1 MTATPLQQVVH
12 AYGVVSADFRGSLP
26 SGLGDAPVGVFSLA
40 DLGVLVS
47 RLDAASFGEAV
58 WQMHGTDPGWVE
70 RVAGQHHRVLQAAVE
85 QGDVLPLRLPG
96 IYADTNA
103 VGSVLAGQ
111 LDVLRGAFAR
121 VRGRVELGAKAFALA
136 EPEQPEAGRPA
147 SGRDYLL
154 GRAAAGARREH
165 ARDRANAAVV
175 AAHERMAALAASAVT
190 NPPQDAALSG
200 RREPMLLNAAYLV
213 PRASLDDVVEL
224 VETLGADLA
233 ADGVALEVSGPWPPY
248 NFVAEADITA
258 AGADL

>member
-1 MTATPLQQVVH
+1 MTGTPLQQVVH
-12 AYGVVSADFRGSLP
+12 AYGVVSADFRAPLP
-26 SGLGDAPVGVFSLA
+26 TGLGDAAVEVVTLA
-40 DLGVLVS
+40 GLGVLVS
-47 RLDAASFGEAV
+47 RLDAGSFGEAV
-58 WQMHGTDPGWVE
+58 WQLHGTDPAWVE
-70 RVAGQHHRVLQAAVE
+70 PVAEQHHRVLQAAVE

-103 VGSVLAGQ
+103 VEAVLDGQ
-111 LDVLRGAFAR
+111 LDVLRVAFAR

-136 EPEQPEAGRPA
+136 EPEQPEAERPA

-154 GRAAAGARREH
+154 GRAAAGARREQ
-165 ARDRANAAVV
+165 ARDRANAAVA
-175 AAHERMAALAASAVT
+175 AAHERISALAASAVT
-190 NPPQDAALSG
+190 NPPQDTALSG

-224 VETLGADLA
+224 VETLGADLV

-248 NFVAEADITA
+248 NFVAEAEITA